1 VYVYNVKRIN
11 HSVFWPIFILMISV
25 SGYSLLNTSSFIS
38 ITTQIN
44 DWILETFGEL
54 ISVSVLFFLA
64 LSVFAYFSPLGSLK
78 IGGEE
83 AEPLLTK
90 WRWFSVTLCTT
101 IATGI
106 LFWGTAEPLFH
117 LHAPPAGLGI
127 APNSAEAIGFSI
139 ATMYLHWTFVPYGIY
154 TMAGLAFAWSYY
166 NLKQPFT
173 LGAMIYPAIGQ
184 RAIGGIG
191 KVVDAISLFSLIAGM
206 AASLGAGL
214 IILAGGLETLAGIEY
229 SYITLGIMAILIV
242 GTFILSS
249 VSGLQK
255 GIKTLSDVN
264 IKIFIGLAI
273 FIFLFGP
280 TLFIIKWG
288 IAGIWGFTTTFF
300 SKSLIGFTSEGGSTW
315 SQSWTVFY
323 WSNWLA
329 WTPITALFLG
339 KISRGYT
346 VKEFIRINLLYP
358 SLFSVVW
365 MMIFSNTSMFFDRV
379 DVSAPLYTV
388 LNSEG
393 GVSKVIF
400 AVLGNL
406 PLAQITSF
414 VFLVAAFLSYVT
426 AADSNT
432 SAMSGISSKST
443 DDHDEPYI
451 WMKIIWGILIG
462 TIAWVMISFSGD
474 GQTSGLDGIK
484 MLSNLGGL
492 PALFLMLVVALG
504 VVKLIWKSWK
514 G

>member
-1 VYVYNVKRIN
+1 MKRIN
-11 HSVFWPIFILMISV
+11 HIVFWPIFTLMISI
-25 SGYSLLNTSSFIS
+25 SGYSLWDTKFFI
-38 ITTQIN
+38 ILTTQIN
-44 DWILETFGEL
+44 NWILATFGEL

-64 LSVFAYFSPLGSLK
+64 LSIIAYFSPLGRQK
-78 IGGEE
+78 IGGNE
-83 AEPLLTK
+83 AKPLLKK
-90 WRWFSVTLCTT
+90 WRWFSITLCTT

-117 LHAPPAGLGI
+117 LHAPPLGLGVE
-127 APNSAEAIGFSI
+127 PSSNEAIGFSI
-139 ATMYLHWTFVPYGIY
+139 STMYLHWTFIPYGIY

-166 NLKQPFT
+166 NLNQPFS

-184 RAIGGIG
+184 RAIGSVG
-191 KVVDAISLFSLIAGM
+191 KLVDAISLFSLIAGM

-214 IILAGGLETLAGIEY
+214 IILAGGLEILVGIKY
-229 SYITLGIMAILIV
+229 SYITLGLMAVLIV
-242 GTFILSS
+242 GTFIISS

-255 GIKTLSDVN
+255 GIKTLSDIN

-273 FIFLFGP
+273 FILLFGP
-280 TLFIIKWG
+280 TLFILKWG
-288 IAGIWGFTTTFF
+288 FIGVWEFISHFF
-300 SKSLIGFTSEGGSTW
+300 SRSLIGFTAEGKQW
-315 SQSWTVFY
+315 ANSWTVFY

-358 SLFSVVW
+358 SLFSIAW
-365 MMIFSNTSMFFDRV
+365 MMIFSNTALYFDTINTT
-379 DVSAPLYTV
+379 APLYSV

-400 AVLGNL
+400 SILKFL
-406 PLAQITSF
+406 PLSKITSIM
-414 VFLVAAFLSYVT
+414 FLVAAFLSYVT

-432 SAMSGISSKST
+432 SAMSGISSKSV
-443 DDHDEPYI
+443 DENDEPYI
-451 WMKIIWGILIG
+451 WMKVIWGMLIG
-462 TIAWVMISFSGD
+462 TIAWVMISFSGE

-492 PALFLMLVVALG
+492 PALFLMLVVSFG
-504 VVKLIWKSWK
+504 VIKLIINSWNVK
-514 G
+514 T

>member
-1 VYVYNVKRIN
+1 
-11 HSVFWPIFILMISV
+11 MIVV
-25 SGYSLLNTSSFIS
+25 SGYSLWNTDSFIS
-38 ITTQIN
+38 LTTQVN
-44 DWILETFGEL
+44 NWILATFGEL
-54 ISVSVLFFLA
+54 ISVSVLIFLV
-64 LSVFAYFSPLGSLK
+64 LSIIAYFSPLGKQK

-90 WRWFSVTLCTT
+90 WRWFSITLCTT

-117 LHAPPAGLGI
+117 LHAPPLGFE
-127 APNSAEAIGFSI
+127 PNSEQAIGFSI
-139 ATMYLHWTFVPYGIY
+139 STMYLHWTFIPYGIY

-166 NLKQPFT
+166 NLKQPFS

-184 RAIGGIG
+184 RAIGSVG

-214 IILAGGLETLAGIEY
+214 IILAGGLETLAGIKY
-229 SYITLGIMAILIV
+229 SYITLGLMAVLIV

-249 VSGLQK
+249 ISGLQK
-255 GIKTLSDVN
+255 GIKTLSDIN

-280 TLFIIKWG
+280 SLFILKWG
-288 IAGIWGFTTTFF
+288 FVGIWEFLTHFL
-300 SKSLIGFTSEGGSTW
+300 SRSWIGFTAEGKQW
-315 SQSWTVFY
+315 ANSWTVFY

-339 KISRGYT
+339 KIARGYS

-358 SLFSVVW
+358 SLFSIAW
-365 MMIFSNTSMFFDRV
+365 MMIFSTTSLHFDTI
-379 DVSAPLYTV
+379 DTTAPLYSILTT
-388 LNSEG
+388 EG

-400 AVLGNL
+400 AILGKL
-406 PLAQITSF
+406 PLAQITSI
-414 VFLVAAFLSYVT
+414 VFLIAAFLSYVT

-432 SAMSGISSKST
+432 SAMSGISSTSI
-443 DDHDEPYI
+443 DENDEPYL
-451 WMKIIWGILIG
+451 WMKVVWGILIG
-462 TIAWVMISFSGD
+462 TIAWVMISFSGT

-492 PALFLMLVVALG
+492 PALFLMLVVAFG
-504 VVKLIWKSWK
+504 MVKLIWKSWK
-514 G
+514 D

>member
-1 VYVYNVKRIN
+1 M
-11 HSVFWPIFILMISV
+11 ILV
-25 SGYSLLNTSSFIS
+25 SGYSLWDTKSFINL
-38 ITTQIN
+38 TTQIN
-44 DWILETFGEL
+44 HWIINTFGEL
-54 ISVSVLFFLA
+54 ISVSVLIFLA
-64 LSVFAYFSPLGSLK
+64 LSIMAYFSPLGKLK
-78 IGGEE
+78 IGGNT
-83 AEPLLTK
+83 AVPLLSK
-90 WRWFSVTLCTT
+90 WRWFSITLCTT

-117 LHAPPAGLGI
+117 LHTPPVSLDI
-127 APNSAEAIGFSI
+127 EPNSSQAIGFSI
-139 ATMYLHWTFVPYGIY
+139 STMYLHWTFIPYGIY

-166 NLKQPFT
+166 NLKQPFS
-173 LGAMIYPAIGQ
+173 LGAMIYPAIGKM
-184 RAIGGIG
+184 AVGPLG
-191 KVVDAISLFSLIAGM
+191 KLVDAISLFSLIAGM

-214 IILAGGLETLAGIEY
+214 IILAGGLETLAGIKY
-229 SYITLGIMAILIV
+229 SYFTLGFMAVLIV
-242 GTFILSS
+242 ATFIISS

-255 GIKTLSDVN
+255 GIRTLSDIN
-264 IKIFIGLAI
+264 IKIFIGLAF

-280 TLFIIKWG
+280 TLFILKWG
-288 IAGIWGFTTTFF
+288 VTGIWEFLSSFF
-300 SKSLIGFTSEGGSTW
+300 SRSLIGLTTEGKAW

-339 KISRGYT
+339 KISKGYT

-358 SLFSVVW
+358 SVFSIVW
-365 MMIFSNTSMFFDRV
+365 MMIFSNTSLYFD
-379 DVSAPLYTV
+379 SINAKSPLYTL

-400 AVLGNL
+400 GILNYL
-406 PLAQITSF
+406 PLAQITSI

-432 SAMSGISSKST
+432 TAMSGISSIANKNS
-443 DDHDEPYI
+443 DEPYLWI
-451 WMKIIWGILIG
+451 KVVWGILIG

-492 PALFLMLVVALG
+492 PALFLMLVVAFG
-504 VVKLIWKSWK
+504 MVKMIWDSFKLQ
-514 G
+514 

>member
-1 VYVYNVKRIN
+1 MKRIN
-11 HSVFWPIFILMISV
+11 HPVFWPIFVLMISV
-25 SGYSLLNTSSFIS
+25 SGYSLWDTNSFI
-38 ITTQIN
+38 ILTTKIN
-44 DWILETFGEL
+44 NWILGTFGEL
-54 ISVSVLFFLA
+54 ISVSVLIFLM
-64 LSVFAYFSPLGSLK
+64 LSIIAYFSPLGKVK
-78 IGGEE
+78 IGGED

-117 LHAPPAGLGI
+117 LHSPPSGLGI
-127 APNSAEAIGFSI
+127 EPDSNQAIGFSI
-139 ATMYLHWTFVPYGIY
+139 STMYLHWTFIPYGIY
-154 TMAGLAFAWSYY
+154 TMAGLAFAWSHY

-184 RAIGGIG
+184 KAIGPVG

-214 IILAGGLETLAGIEY
+214 IILAGGLETLAGVKY
-229 SYITLGIMAILIV
+229 SQLTLGLMAVLIV
-242 GTFILSS
+242 GTFIISS
-249 VSGLQK
+249 VSGLHK
-255 GIKTLSDVN
+255 GIKTLSDIN
-264 IKIFIGLAI
+264 IKIFIGLAF

-280 TLFIIKWG
+280 TLFILKWG
-288 IAGIWGFTTTFF
+288 FVGIWEFVITFF
-300 SKSLIGFTSEGGSTW
+300 SKSLIGFTAEGKDW

-339 KISRGYT
+339 KIAKGYT

-358 SLFSVVW
+358 SLFSIIW
-365 MMIFSNTSMFFDRV
+365 MMIFSTTSLYFDTA
-379 DVSAPLYTV
+379 DATSPLYSI

-400 AVLGNL
+400 AVLGKL
-406 PLAQITSF
+406 PLAQLTSI
-414 VFLVAAFLSYVT
+414 VFLIAAFLSYVT

-432 SAMSGISSKST
+432 SAMSGISSVTNQASE
-443 DDHDEPYI
+443 EPYI
-451 WMKIIWGILIG
+451 WMKVVWGILIG

-474 GQTSGLDGIK
+474 GITSGLDGIK

-492 PALFLMLVVALG
+492 PALFLMLVVAVG
-504 VVKLIWKSWK
+504 MVKMIWKSFNE
-514 G
+514 

>member
-1 VYVYNVKRIN
+1 M
-11 HSVFWPIFILMISV
+11 IFV
-25 SGYSLLNTSSFIS
+25 SGYSLWNTSSFIQL
-38 ITTQIN
+38 TTIIN
-44 DWILETFGEL
+44 NWILSTFGEL

-64 LSVFAYFSPLGSLK
+64 LSIIAYFSPLGKLK

-83 AEPLLTK
+83 AKPLLTK
-90 WRWFSVTLCTT
+90 WRWFSITLCTT

-117 LHAPPAGLGI
+117 LHGPPSGLGI
-127 APNSAEAIGFSI
+127 EPHSTQAIGFSI
-139 ATMYLHWTFVPYGIY
+139 STMYLHWTFIPYGIY

-173 LGAMIYPAIGQ
+173 LGTMIYPAIGS
-184 RAIGGIG
+184 RAIGSVG

-229 SYITLGIMAILIV
+229 SYITLGLMAILIV
-242 GTFILSS
+242 GTFIISS

-255 GIKTLSDVN
+255 GIKTLSDIN
-264 IKIFIGLAI
+264 IKIFIGLAV
-273 FIFLFGP
+273 FIFVFGP
-280 TLFIIKWG
+280 TMFILKWG
-288 IAGIWGFTTTFF
+288 FVGIWEFVTTFF
-300 SKSLIGFTSEGGSTW
+300 SKSLIGFTEEGREW

-339 KISRGYT
+339 KIAKGYT

-358 SLFSVVW
+358 SLFSIVW
-365 MMIFSNTSMFFDRV
+365 MMIFSNTSLYFDTIETA
-379 DVSAPLYTV
+379 APLYSI
-388 LNSEG
+388 LNTEG

-400 AVLGNL
+400 AILGKL
-406 PLAQITSF
+406 PLAQITSI
-414 VFLVAAFLSYVT
+414 VFLIAAFLSYVT

-432 SAMSGISSKST
+432 SAMSGISSKSI
-443 DDHDEPYI
+443 DENDEPYI
-451 WMKIIWGILIG
+451 WMKVIWGILIG

-492 PALFLMLVVALG
+492 PALFLMLVVAFG
-504 VVKLIWKSWK
+504 MMKMIWKSWK
-514 G
+514 D